1 MVSANETTRLLRNSP
16 LRVTLLGLLALLIA
30 LLTLSPAVVGAPTA
44 SRAAGNVIADWSE
57 AMGDLQQDG
66 SAPAPVGPEHD
77 GAVLGI
83 QAKLAMFEAANAA
96 DRRSGCYL
104 GLPPAQPSASDVV
117 ALASSSPRCPSS
129 AAL

>member
-1 MVSANETTRLLRNSP
+1 MVSPNETTRLLRNSP

-57 AMGDLQQDG
+57 ALGDLQQDG
-66 SAPAPVGPEHD
+66 SVPAPVGPEHD

-83 QAKLAMFEAANAA
+83 QAELAMFEAAKAA
-96 DRRSGCYL
+96 DRRLESYL
-104 GLPPAQPSASDVV
+104 GLPPAQPGASDV
-117 ALASSSPRCPSS
+117 S
-129 AAL
+129 A